1 MSMIFPNNTPLFSQ
15 NTNMRSIPYANI
27 YYEMQD
33 MTSIYIKSR
42 IIQKNLVYLI
52 GLSSDLVKIEP
63 KLKSFEYFGQYGK
76 ILKLVINKKKIYN
89 SNGPNGPS
97 YTCFVTYSTNEES
110 SLAILSLDNTIIDN
124 HEIKANYGTTK
135 YCMNFLKKWEC
146 KNKDCIYL
154 HKFADEKDI
163 VSREIMNTNKDI
175 FPQQR
180 LMAIELSKIL
190 TNEKYHELYKN
201 KNIKTIFPNGFSVYS
216 KDLVIKYIKEKNL
229 GIALNLNYSELTI
242 EKEPFKQNNQIKNK
256 KEEKEKNLKEK
267 NNNKINI
274 KLNPQPQNFNELIK
288 QFINVKNS
296 LNFLYK
302 SAPKSRF
309 NFVKDNRDIEIGQIV
324 PSQINDFITQQ
335 FVKHSLLYKEE
346 QNDISYYYFSLK
358 HNSLDSN
365 DSWSSLVSILN
376 RYNDIN
382 ENGDMNKKF
391 YTY

>member
-1 MSMIFPNNTPLFSQ
+1 MIFPNNAPLFSQ
-15 NTNMRSIPYANI
+15 NTNLKNIPYLNI
-27 YYEMQD
+27 YNEMQD
-33 MTSIYIKSR
+33 MTSTYIKSR

-52 GLSSDLVKIEP
+52 GLSLDLVKIEN

-76 ILKLVINKKKIYN
+76 ILKLVINKKKVYN

-97 YTCFVTYSTNEES
+97 YICFVTYSTEEES

-154 HKFADEKDI
+154 HKLADEKDI

-216 KDLVIKYIKEKNL
+216 KDLVIRYIKERHL

-242 EKEPFKQNNQIKNK
+242 EKEPLKQKSKINNK
-256 KEEKEKNLKEK
+256 KEEKKGKNSEEK

-274 KLNPQPQNFNELIK
+274 KLNPHTQNFNELIK
-288 QFINVKNS
+288 HFINVKNS
-296 LNFLYK
+296 LNYLYK
-302 SAPKSRF
+302 STPKSRF
-309 NFVKDNRDIEIGQIV
+309 NFVKDNQDIEIGQIV

-335 FVKHSLLYKEE
+335 FVRHSLLYKEE
-346 QNDISYYYFSLK
+346 QNDLSYYYFSLK
-358 HNSLDSN
+358 PNSLDSN
-365 DSWSSLVSILN
+365 DSWSSLVSILK

-382 ENGDMNKKF
+382 EDGEMNKKF

>member
-1 MSMIFPNNTPLFSQ
+1 MIFPNNAPLFSQ
-15 NTNMRSIPYANI
+15 NTNLKNIPYLNI
-27 YYEMQD
+27 YNEMQD
-33 MTSIYIKSR
+33 MTSTYIKSR

-52 GLSSDLVKIEP
+52 GLSLDLVKIEN

-76 ILKLVINKKKIYN
+76 ILKLVINKKKVYN

-97 YTCFVTYSTNEES
+97 YICFVTYSTEEES

-124 HEIKANYGTTK
+124 HKIKANYGTTK

-154 HKFADEKDI
+154 HKLADEKDI

-242 EKEPFKQNNQIKNK
+242 EKEPLKQKNQINNK
-256 KEEKEKNLKEK
+256 IEEKKEKNSEEK

-274 KLNPQPQNFNELIK
+274 KLNPHKQNFNELIK
-288 QFINVKNS
+288 HFINVKNS
-296 LNFLYK
+296 LNYLYK
-302 SAPKSRF
+302 STPKSRF
-309 NFVKDNRDIEIGQIV
+309 NFVKDNQDIEIGQIV

-335 FVKHSLLYKEE
+335 FVRHSLLYKEE
-346 QNDISYYYFSLK
+346 QNDLSYYYFSLK
-358 HNSLDSN
+358 PNSLDSN

-382 ENGDMNKKF
+382 EDGEMNKKF

>member
-15 NTNMRSIPYANI
+15 NTNMGSIPYANI

-33 MTSIYIKSR
+33 MTSTYIKSR

-135 YCMNFLKKWEC
+135 YCINFLKKWEC

-216 KDLVIKYIKEKNL
+216 KDLVIKDIKEKNL

-242 EKEPFKQNNQIKNK
+242 EKEPFKQNNQTRNK
-256 KEEKEKNLKEK
+256 KEEKEKKLKEK

-288 QFINVKNS
+288 HFINVKNS

>member
-1 MSMIFPNNTPLFSQ
+1 MIFPNNAPLFSQ
-15 NTNMRSIPYANI
+15 NTNMKNIPYLNI
-27 YYEMQD
+27 YHEMQD
-33 MTSIYIKSR
+33 MTSTYIKSR

-52 GLSSDLVKIEP
+52 GLSLDLVKIEN

-76 ILKLVINKKKIYN
+76 ILKLVINKKKVYN

-97 YTCFVTYSTNEES
+97 YICFVTYSTEEES

-154 HKFADEKDI
+154 HKLADEKDI

-201 KNIKTIFPNGFSVYS
+201 KNIKTIFPNSFSVYS
-216 KDLVIKYIKEKNL
+216 KDLVIRYIKENHL

-242 EKEPFKQNNQIKNK
+242 EKEPLKQKNK
-256 KEEKEKNLKEK
+256 LNNKIEEKKEKNSEEK
-267 NNNKINI
+267 NKNKINI
-274 KLNPQPQNFNELIK
+274 KLNPHKQNFNELIK
-288 QFINVKNS
+288 HFINVKNS
-296 LNFLYK
+296 LNYLYK
-302 SAPKSRF
+302 STPKSRF
-309 NFVKDNRDIEIGQIV
+309 NFVKDNQDIEIGQIV

-335 FVKHSLLYKEE
+335 FVRHSLLYKEE
-346 QNDISYYYFSLK
+346 QNDLSYYYFSLK
-358 HNSLDSN
+358 PNSLDSN

-382 ENGDMNKKF
+382 EDGEMNKKF

>member
-1 MSMIFPNNTPLFSQ
+1 MIFPNNAPLFSQ
-15 NTNMRSIPYANI
+15 NTNLKNIPYLNI
-27 YYEMQD
+27 YHEMQD
-33 MTSIYIKSR
+33 MTSTYIKSR

-52 GLSSDLVKIEP
+52 GLSLDLVKIEN

-76 ILKLVINKKKIYN
+76 ILKLVINKKKVYN

-97 YTCFVTYSTNEES
+97 YICFVTYSTEEES

-154 HKFADEKDI
+154 HKLADEKDI

-201 KNIKTIFPNGFSVYS
+201 KNIKTIFPNSFSVYS
-216 KDLVIKYIKEKNL
+216 KDLVIRYIKENHL

-242 EKEPFKQNNQIKNK
+242 EKEPLKQKNQINNK
-256 KEEKEKNLKEK
+256 IEEKKEKNSEEK
-267 NNNKINI
+267 NKNQINI
-274 KLNPQPQNFNELIK
+274 KLNPHKQNLNELIK
-288 QFINVKNS
+288 NFINVKNS
-296 LNFLYK
+296 LNYLYK
-302 SAPKSRF
+302 STPKSRF
-309 NFVKDNRDIEIGQIV
+309 NFVKDNQDIEIGQIV

-335 FVKHSLLYKEE
+335 FVRHSLLYKEE
-346 QNDISYYYFSLK
+346 QNDLSYYYFSLK
-358 HNSLDSN
+358 PNSLDSN

-382 ENGDMNKKF
+382 EDGEMNKKF

>member
-1 MSMIFPNNTPLFSQ
+1 MIFPNNAPLFSQ
-15 NTNMRSIPYANI
+15 NTNLKNIPYLNI
-27 YYEMQD
+27 YNEMQD
-33 MTSIYIKSR
+33 MTSTYIKSR

-52 GLSSDLVKIEP
+52 GLSLDLVKIEN

-76 ILKLVINKKKIYN
+76 ILKLVINKKKVYN

-97 YTCFVTYSTNEES
+97 YICFVTYSTEEES

-124 HEIKANYGTTK
+124 HKIKANYGTTK

-154 HKFADEKDI
+154 HKLADEKDI

-201 KNIKTIFPNGFSVYS
+201 KNIKTIFPNSFSVYS
-216 KDLVIKYIKEKNL
+216 KDLVIRYIKENHL

-242 EKEPFKQNNQIKNK
+242 EKEPLKQKNQINNK
-256 KEEKEKNLKEK
+256 IEEKKEKNSVEK
-267 NNNKINI
+267 NKNKINI
-274 KLNPQPQNFNELIK
+274 KLNPHTQNFNELIK
-288 QFINVKNS
+288 HFINVKNS
-296 LNFLYK
+296 LNYLYK
-302 SAPKSRF
+302 STPKSRF
-309 NFVKDNRDIEIGQIV
+309 NFVKDNQDIEIGQIV

-335 FVKHSLLYKEE
+335 FVRHSLLYKEE
-346 QNDISYYYFSLK
+346 QNDLSYYYFSLK
-358 HNSLDSN
+358 PNSLDSN

-382 ENGDMNKKF
+382 EDGEMNKKF

>member
-1 MSMIFPNNTPLFSQ
+1 MIFPNNAPLFSQ
-15 NTNMRSIPYANI
+15 NTNLKNIPYLNI
-27 YYEMQD
+27 FNEMQD
-33 MTSIYIKSR
+33 MTSTYIKSR

-52 GLSSDLVKIEP
+52 GLSLDLVKIEN

-76 ILKLVINKKKIYN
+76 ILKLVINKKKVYN

-97 YTCFVTYSTNEES
+97 YTCFVTYSTEEES

-216 KDLVIKYIKEKNL
+216 KDLFIKYIKEKNL

-346 QNDISYYYFSLK
+346 QNDLSYYYFSLK
-358 HNSLDSN
+358 PNSLDSN

-382 ENGDMNKKF
+382 EDGEMNKKF

>member
-1 MSMIFPNNTPLFSQ
+1 MSMIFPNNAPLFSQ
-15 NTNMRSIPYANI
+15 NTNLKNIPYLNI
-27 YYEMQD
+27 YNEMQD
-33 MTSIYIKSR
+33 MTSTYIKSR

-52 GLSSDLVKIEP
+52 GLSLDLVKIEN

-76 ILKLVINKKKIYN
+76 ILKLVINKKKVYN

-97 YTCFVTYSTNEES
+97 YTCFVTYSTEEES

-256 KEEKEKNLKEK
+256 KEEKEKKLKEK

-288 QFINVKNS
+288 HFINVKNS